1 MTAAHVEVSVD
12 GWGIVVVAALLIGY
26 AAVSRRL
33 AGSIVTPAIVFVT
46 AGLLLGSAGLDVVG
60 SGLSEGSVRGL
71 AEATLALVL
80 FADASGVD
88 TRALRRE
95 AGVPVRLL
103 GIGLPLTI
111 LLGALAAG
119 WAFPG
124 LVVGEAVALAVLLAP
139 TDAALGQTVVA
150 DTRLPSR
157 IRQGLNVESGLND
170 GICVPL
176 LMAAV
181 AVAVLEERPN
191 VDGSILVDLVE
202 ELAIAVAT
210 GAVVALVVVA
220 VLRAAGRAGT
230 ISGHWAQVVPL
241 ATAAVAFVATTELGG
256 SGFIGSFV
264 AGLVFGRLRAAERD
278 ETIELTEE
286 IGGVL
291 SAVTFFAFAVVL
303 AGPALDGLD
312 VATVVYAVASL
323 TIIRMLPVALAM
335 VGSRSSWRT
344 DLFAGWFGP
353 RGLATIVF
361 ALTVVESADLDG
373 ADTIVEV
380 ATIVVLLSVFAHGVT
395 APPLTER
402 YVTWVGHRRD
412 LLELERA
419 AEPVAVRE
427 RAGLWTHRAV
437 SSGRVDVPTS
447 SARPRHPPG

>member
-1 MTAAHVEVSVD
+1 MD

-95 AGVPVRLL
+95 VGVPARLL

-111 LLGALAAG
+111 LLGALAAD

-124 LVVGEAVALAVLLAP
+124 LVVGEAIALAVLLAP

-181 AVAVLEERPN
+181 ALAVLEERPS

-220 VLRAAGRAGT
+220 VLRVAGRAGT

-264 AGLVFGRLRAAERD
+264 AGLVFGRLRSAERD

-286 IGGVL
+286 VGGVL

-312 VATVVYAVASL
+312 LATVAYAVASL
-323 TIIRMLPVALAM
+323 TVIRMLPVALAM
-335 VGSRSSWRT
+335 IGSRSSLRT
-344 DLFAGWFGP
+344 DLFTGWFGP

-361 ALTVVESADLDG
+361 ALTVVETAGLDG

-402 YVTWVGHRRD
+402 YVGWVDRRRH
-412 LLELERA
+412 LLELEQV
-419 AEPVAVRE
+419 AEPVALRE
-427 RAGLWTHRAV
+427 RAGLWTHRSVSPARV
-437 SSGRVDVPTS
+437 DEPTSSGRPR
-447 SARPRHPPG
+447 RPRG